1 MAATSNERPPLGV
14 EIEDSKNAIEL
25 SENIEAQAKASDPAL
40 KAIGDERIEVTQED
54 VSTCGDGQEW
64 HILMLQNDRIRKRTD
79 KFILSILMLIY
90 FLQALDKTSRYC
102 IAVTSCLADLPDF
115 GYANV
120 LGVSEDL
127 GLEGNQ
133 YSLLNIILSSAQ
145 LAWQPISS
153 YILVRVPPRIL
164 MTVLVVCWG
173 SIQTGMAG
181 GTT

>member
-1 MAATSNERPPLGV
+1 
-14 EIEDSKNAIEL
+14 
-25 SENIEAQAKASDPAL
+25 
-40 KAIGDERIEVTQED
+40 
-54 VSTCGDGQEW
+54 
-64 HILMLQNDRIRKRTD
+64 
-79 KFILSILMLIY
+79 MLIY
-90 FLQALDKTSRYC
+90 FLQALDKTSKSPKGAEDELR
-102 IAVTSCLADLPDF
+102 ADKIDF

-127 GLEGNQ
+127 GLQGNQ

-173 SIQTGMAG
+173 AIQTGMAG

>member
-1 MAATSNERPPLGV
+1 
-14 EIEDSKNAIEL
+14 
-25 SENIEAQAKASDPAL
+25 
-40 KAIGDERIEVTQED
+40 
-54 VSTCGDGQEW
+54 
-64 HILMLQNDRIRKRTD
+64 
-79 KFILSILMLIY
+79 MLIY
-90 FLQALDKTSRYC
+90 FLQALDKTSRSSKRGVKQWPND
-102 IAVTSCLADLPDF
+102 IDF

-173 SIQTGMAG
+173 AIQTGMAG

>member
-1 MAATSNERPPLGV
+1 
-14 EIEDSKNAIEL
+14 
-25 SENIEAQAKASDPAL
+25 
-40 KAIGDERIEVTQED
+40 
-54 VSTCGDGQEW
+54 
-64 HILMLQNDRIRKRTD
+64 
-79 KFILSILMLIY
+79 MLIY
-90 FLQALDKTSRYC
+90 FLQALDKTSRSSKC
-102 IAVTSCLADLPDF
+102 AVEQWPNDIDF

-173 SIQTGMAG
+173 AIQTGMAG

>member
-1 MAATSNERPPLGV
+1 MV
-14 EIEDSKNAIEL
+14 
-25 SENIEAQAKASDPAL
+25 
-40 KAIGDERIEVTQED
+40 
-54 VSTCGDGQEW
+54 
-64 HILMLQNDRIRKRTD
+64 
-79 KFILSILMLIY
+79 
-90 FLQALDKTSRYC
+90 
-102 IAVTSCLADLPDF
+102 DF

-173 SIQTGMAG
+173 AIQTGMAG
-181 GTT
+181 GTTYVQFLSDFFPFFATLPPRPHRDCSDLLDSRQ

>member
-1 MAATSNERPPLGV
+1 MWQN
-14 EIEDSKNAIEL
+14 K
-25 SENIEAQAKASDPAL
+25 
-40 KAIGDERIEVTQED
+40 RI
-54 VSTCGDGQEW
+54 
-64 HILMLQNDRIRKRTD
+64 LRRTD
-79 KFILSILMLIY
+79 KYILSILMLIY
-90 FLQALDKTSRYC
+90 FLQALDKTSRYSQH
-102 IAVTSCLADLPDF
+102 AYRADETDSADF

>member
-1 MAATSNERPPLGV
+1 MWQN
-14 EIEDSKNAIEL
+14 K
-25 SENIEAQAKASDPAL
+25 
-40 KAIGDERIEVTQED
+40 RI
-54 VSTCGDGQEW
+54 
-64 HILMLQNDRIRKRTD
+64 LRRTD
-79 KFILSILMLIY
+79 KYILSILMLIY
-90 FLQALDKTSRYC
+90 FLQALDKTSRC
-102 IAVTSCLADLPDF
+102 SPLDPNDAETDEVDF

-127 GLEGNQ
+127 GLQGNQ

>member
-1 MAATSNERPPLGV
+1 MGADIAEQ
-14 EIEDSKNAIEL
+14 EDSPTDRQVHPVYPHADLLPTSPRQDKYV
-25 SENIEAQAKASDPAL
+25 EARAAYVASSDP
-40 KAIGDERIEVTQED
+40 V
-54 VSTCGDGQEW
+54 
-64 HILMLQNDRIRKRTD
+64 
-79 KFILSILMLIY
+79 
-90 FLQALDKTSRYC
+90 
-102 IAVTSCLADLPDF
+102 DF

-127 GLEGNQ
+127 GLQGNQ

>member
-1 MAATSNERPPLGV
+1 
-14 EIEDSKNAIEL
+14 
-25 SENIEAQAKASDPAL
+25 
-40 KAIGDERIEVTQED
+40 
-54 VSTCGDGQEW
+54 
-64 HILMLQNDRIRKRTD
+64 
-79 KFILSILMLIY
+79 MLIY
-90 FLQALDKTSRYC
+90 FLQALDKTSRS
-102 IAVTSCLADLPDF
+102 INDALHDFKTDEIDF

-173 SIQTGMAG
+173 AIQTGMAG